1 MRGLSIRAKITLW
14 FALAM
19 SALAALTLG
28 CVWMISD
35 NVVQKN
41 IKDSLVEMV
50 SDNVDEVEYYSNKE
64 DANPDGDRDIYIRYK
79 NGYLEIDDDYLDQMN
94 GIYTTLYKE
103 DYELLYGENPIA
115 QATGDVAFADRK
127 LQTLRYKGTTY
138 YVYDRSLKGEGME
151 DLWLRGIVSR
161 SQGARWMD
169 AIVILSMW
177 LIPLLILLALFG
189 GYFLA
194 GRFLRPI
201 QQMIQAASGIQ
212 QGQDLKKRIELKK
225 GQDEL
230 HQLADTF
237 NGMMDRLEASF
248 QAEKQFTSDMSH
260 ELRTPVAVILSQC
273 ELSLEEEQD
282 KDAYADALR
291 LIQRQGKKMSVLIND
306 MLMMTRM
313 EQRRESIRMMQLD
326 YSSLCAS
333 VCEDLRLIREKNIEL
348 SWQLEEGVTI
358 VGNKELLQRLLVNLI
373 TNAYRYGKEHGH
385 IQVALKQ
392 TQTEVRLSV
401 ADDGMGIAQEQ
412 LAHIWQRFYQADASR
427 SMQGSGLGLAM
438 VQEIAQLHHGCMK
451 VESVQGKGSCFTFCI
466 PMK

>member
-115 QATGDVAFADRK
+115 QATGDVAFSDHK

-282 KDAYADALR
+282 KNAYADALR

-385 IQVALKQ
+385 IQVELKQ

-401 ADDGMGIAQEQ
+401 ADDGRGIAQEQ

-427 SMQGSGLGLAM
+427 SKQGSGLGLAM

>member
-1 MRGLSIRAKITLW
+1 MKRLSIRAKITLW

-19 SALAALTLG
+19 SVLAALTLG

-50 SDNVDEVEYYSNKE
+50 SDNVDEVEYYRNKE
-64 DANPDGDRDIYIRYK
+64 DANPDGDRDIYIQYK

-94 GIYTTLYKE
+94 GIYTTLYK
-103 DYELLYGENPIA
+103 
-115 QATGDVAFADRK
+115 GDIAFADNK

-138 YVYDRSLKGEGME
+138 YLYDRSLKGEGME

-177 LIPLLILLALFG
+177 LIPVLILLALAG

-212 QGQDLKKRIELKK
+212 QGQDLKKRIELNK

-248 QAEKQFTSDMSH
+248 QAEKQVTRDMSH
-260 ELRTPVAVILSQC
+260 ELRTPVTVILSQC

-282 KDAYADALR
+282 KSTYADALR
-291 LIQRQGKKMSVLIND
+291 LIQRQGQKMSVLIND

-313 EQRRESIRMMQLD
+313 EQKRDSICMVQLD
-326 YSSLCAS
+326 FSSLCAS
-333 VCEDLRLIREKNIEL
+333 VCEDLRLIREKNIAL
-348 SWQLEEGVTI
+348 SWQLEEHVM
-358 VGNKELLQRLLVNLI
+358 VMGNRELLQRLLANLI
-373 TNAYRYGKEHGH
+373 ANAYRYGKEHGH
-385 IQVALKQ
+385 IQVDLKQ
-392 TQTEVRLSV
+392 EHAEVLLSV
-401 ADDGMGIAQEQ
+401 TDDGRGIAEDQ

-427 SMQGSGLGLAM
+427 SNQGSGLGLAM
-438 VQEIAQLHHGCMK
+438 VQEIAQLHHGYMK
-451 VESVQGKGSCFTFCI
+451 VESVQGKGSCFTFCV

>member
-1 MRGLSIRAKITLW
+1 MKRLSIRAKITLW

-19 SALAALTLG
+19 SVLAALTLG

-50 SDNVDEVEYYSNKE
+50 SDNVDEVEYYRNKE
-64 DANPDGDRDIYIRYK
+64 DANPDGDRDIYIQYK

-115 QATGDVAFADRK
+115 EASGGIAFADNK

-138 YVYDRSLKGEGME
+138 YLYDRSLKGEGME

-177 LIPLLILLALFG
+177 LIPVLILLALAG

-212 QGQDLKKRIELKK
+212 QGQDLKKRIELNK

-248 QAEKQFTSDMSH
+248 QAEKQVTRDMSH
-260 ELRTPVAVILSQC
+260 ELRTPVTVILSQC

-282 KDAYADALR
+282 KSTYADALR
-291 LIQRQGKKMSVLIND
+291 LIQRQGQKMSVLIND

-313 EQRRESIRMMQLD
+313 EQKRDSICMVQLD
-326 YSSLCAS
+326 FSSLCAS
-333 VCEDLRLIREKNIEL
+333 VCEDLRLIREKNIAL
-348 SWQLEEGVTI
+348 SWQLEEHVM
-358 VGNKELLQRLLVNLI
+358 VMGNRELLQRLLANLI
-373 TNAYRYGKEHGH
+373 ANAYRYGKEHGH
-385 IQVALKQ
+385 IQVDLKQ
-392 TQTEVRLSV
+392 EHAEVLLSV
-401 ADDGMGIAQEQ
+401 TDDGRGIAEDQ

-427 SMQGSGLGLAM
+427 SNQGSGLGLAM
-438 VQEIAQLHHGCMK
+438 VQEIAQLHHGYMK
-451 VESVQGKGSCFTFCI
+451 VESVQGKGSCFTFCV

>member
-1 MRGLSIRAKITLW
+1 MKRLSIRAKITLW

-19 SALAALTLG
+19 SVLAALTLG

-50 SDNVDEVEYYSNKE
+50 SDNVDEVEYYRNKE
-64 DANPDGDRDIYIRYK
+64 DANPDGDRDIYIQYK
-79 NGYLEIDDDYLDQMN
+79 NGYLEIDDDYLYQMN

-103 DYELLYGENPIA
+103 DYGLLYGENPIA
-115 QATGDVAFADRK
+115 EASGDIAFADNK

-138 YVYDRSLKGEGME
+138 YLYDRSLKGEGME

-169 AIVILSMW
+169 SIVILSMW
-177 LIPLLILLALFG
+177 LIPVLILLALAG

-212 QGQDLKKRIELKK
+212 QGQDLKKRIELNK

-248 QAEKQFTSDMSH
+248 QAEKQVTRDMSH
-260 ELRTPVAVILSQC
+260 ELRTPVTVILSQC

-282 KDAYADALR
+282 KSTYADALR
-291 LIQRQGKKMSVLIND
+291 LIQRQGQKMSVLIND

-313 EQRRESIRMMQLD
+313 EQKRDSICMVKLD
-326 YSSLCAS
+326 FSSLCAS
-333 VCEDLRLIREKNIEL
+333 VCEDLRLIREKNIAL
-348 SWQLEEGVTI
+348 SWQLEEHVL
-358 VGNKELLQRLLVNLI
+358 VMGNRELLQRLLANLI
-373 TNAYRYGKEHGH
+373 ANAYRYGKEHGH
-385 IQVALKQ
+385 IQVDLKQ
-392 TQTEVRLSV
+392 EHAEVLLSV
-401 ADDGMGIAQEQ
+401 TDDGRGIAKDQ

-427 SMQGSGLGLAM
+427 SNQGSGLGLAM
-438 VQEIAQLHHGCMK
+438 VQEIAQLHHGYMK
-451 VESVQGKGSCFTFCI
+451 VESVQGKGSCFTFCV

>member
-138 YVYDRSLKGEGME
+138 YVYDCSLKGEGME

-385 IQVALKQ
+385 IQVELKQ

-401 ADDGMGIAQEQ
+401 ADDGRGIAQEQ

-427 SMQGSGLGLAM
+427 SKQGSGLGLAM

>member
-115 QATGDVAFADRK
+115 QATGDVAFADHK

-169 AIVILSMW
+169 AIVILSLW

-385 IQVALKQ
+385 IQVELKQ

-401 ADDGMGIAQEQ
+401 ADDGRGIAQEQ

-427 SMQGSGLGLAM
+427 SKQGSGLGLAM

-466 PMK
+466 PLK

>member
-282 KDAYADALR
+282 KNAYANALR

-385 IQVALKQ
+385 IQVELKQ

-401 ADDGMGIAQEQ
+401 ADDGRGIAQEQ

-427 SMQGSGLGLAM
+427 SKQGSGLGLAM

-466 PMK
+466 PLK

>member
-115 QATGDVAFADRK
+115 QATGDVAFADHK

-282 KDAYADALR
+282 KDAYTDALR

-385 IQVALKQ
+385 IQVELKQ

-427 SMQGSGLGLAM
+427 SKQGSGLGLAM

>member
-1 MRGLSIRAKITLW
+1 MKRLSIRAKITLW

-19 SALAALTLG
+19 SVLAALTLG

-50 SDNVDEVEYYSNKE
+50 SDNVDEVEYYRNKE
-64 DANPDGDRDIYIRYK
+64 DANPDGDRDIYIQYK

-115 QATGDVAFADRK
+115 ETSGDIAFADNK

-138 YVYDRSLKGEGME
+138 YLYDRSLKGEGME

-177 LIPLLILLALFG
+177 LIPVLILLALAG

-212 QGQDLKKRIELKK
+212 QGQDLKKRIELNK

-248 QAEKQFTSDMSH
+248 QAEKQVTRDMSH
-260 ELRTPVAVILSQC
+260 ELRTPVTVILSQC

-282 KDAYADALR
+282 KSTYADALR
-291 LIQRQGKKMSVLIND
+291 LIQRQGQKMSVLIND
-306 MLMMTRM
+306 MLMMTHM
-313 EQRRESIRMMQLD
+313 EQKRDSICMVKLD
-326 YSSLCAS
+326 FSSLCAS
-333 VCEDLRLIREKNIEL
+333 VCEDLRLIREKNIAL
-348 SWQLEEGVTI
+348 SWQLEEHVL
-358 VGNKELLQRLLVNLI
+358 VMGNRELLQRLLANLI
-373 TNAYRYGKEHGH
+373 ANAYRYGKEHGH
-385 IQVALKQ
+385 IQVDLKQ
-392 TQTEVRLSV
+392 EHAEVLLSV
-401 ADDGMGIAQEQ
+401 TDDGRGIAKDQ

-427 SMQGSGLGLAM
+427 SNQGSGLGLAM
-438 VQEIAQLHHGCMK
+438 VQEIAQLHHGYMK
-451 VESVQGKGSCFTFCI
+451 VESVQGKGSCFTFCV